1 MGCSCDAD
9 SHLST
14 RSKTGRVIAIARR
27 KQKLRVPLLLGS
39 VMKMKNI
46 AYFILAEK
54 RDKAAA
60 VIEGYPDNGPTD
72 WKYHKAQPL
81 LPVFPSGATLVF
93 SSNFPDRRE
102 LRDFIP
108 NPLSALI
115 VSPKAQ
121 AVIKSLVRV
130 HAEFLPVTVCDH
142 EKKPAGLGYAILNL
156 LGGVPA
162 IDMEKSR
169 VKISPL
175 DKTQI
180 SYIDHLVLDTA
191 AIGPEDVFFRASM
204 RRRLFIIR
212 EDVKAAFEQAGLT
225 GWKTYPCDG
234 WNGMFL

>member
-1 MGCSCDAD
+1 MEWD
-9 SHLST
+9 
-14 RSKTGRVIAIARR
+14 
-27 KQKLRVPLLLGS
+27 VPVMQAAALGS
-39 VMKMKNI
+39 KSTLS
-46 AYFILAEK
+46 YFVLAEK
-54 RDKAAA
+54 RDKTSAI
-60 VIEGYPDNGPTD
+60 VEGMPENGPAE
-72 WKYHKAQPL
+72 WKYDEAEPL
-81 LPVFPSGATLVF
+81 LPVFPSAATLRF
-93 SSNFPDRRE
+93 STNFPDRRE

-130 HAEFLPVTVCDH
+130 KGEFLPVTICDH
-142 EKKPAGLGYAILNL
+142 EQNPVGPGYAILNL

-162 IDMEKSR
+162 IDMKRSQ
-169 VKISPL
+169 VKMGSI

-180 SYIDHLVLDTA
+180 RYIDHLVLDTA

-225 GWKTYPCDG
+225 GWKTYPGEG

>member
-1 MGCSCDAD
+1 MEWD
-9 SHLST
+9 
-14 RSKTGRVIAIARR
+14 V
-27 KQKLRVPLLLGS
+27 S
-39 VMKMKNI
+39 VMQAAAHGSKSTLS
-46 AYFILAEK
+46 YFVLAEK
-54 RDKAAA
+54 RDKTSAI
-60 VIEGYPDNGPTD
+60 VEGMPENGPTE
-72 WKYHKAQPL
+72 WKYNEGKPL
-81 LPVFPSGATLVF
+81 ARVFPSAATVRF
-93 SSNFPDRRE
+93 STNFPDRRE

-108 NPLSALI
+108 NPLSALF
-115 VSPKAQ
+115 VSPKAR
-121 AVIKSLVRV
+121 AVIECLVRV
-130 HAEFLPVTVCDH
+130 QCEFLPITVNDH
-142 EKKPAGLGYAILNL
+142 TGSPVGKDYAILNL

-162 IDMEKSR
+162 IDMKNSK
-169 VKISPL
+169 VVMGSL